1 MHFLHF
7 LHRRIILCLFINIK
21 NSAIASILIYWCWR
35 ATDMKTQP
43 WLLYI
48 CFLLVVIFL
57 LVYIQEHSGSLKHM
71 KFLSTSVGISPVD
84 NTQEFIRSLAGTNK
98 SLTII
103 TGFFDIGSFPKG
115 SVANVRTPQKYE
127 NWLSVLGRV
136 KNPVILYTDSQ
147 AFATLFRKIR
157 NNTKHITKANVI
169 ERNTL
174 WSFQIMPKIAK
185 LYSVPGYPKHYPNTY
200 VPAYTALTHSKLP
213 VVLDAIKENFFTTE
227 YYCWLDIGYFRE
239 IVSRN
244 KTFWLE
250 VPSDFDATK
259 VGVTRVYNSKLSHIR
274 PKTIIYGNL
283 NWIGGGLFLGKPEVL
298 VRFAEQYKSAVMR
311 YLNESLMNVE
321 QHILYS
327 MFTTEERKTHPLDVD
342 VQLYI
347 PGTKKVMSGD
357 PWFYLGYLM
366 YDET

>member
-1 MHFLHF
+1 
-7 LHRRIILCLFINIK
+7 
-21 NSAIASILIYWCWR
+21 
-35 ATDMKTQP
+35 MKTQP